1 MASCCSASPRRRVC
15 EAVTQ
20 AMARLTTRDYKSAQR
35 RALDFGRLREF
46 GAGVLVGAV
55 LASALF
61 VYMGG
66 KRLATQ
72 EAAEEP
78 RPEPQRVAPEAADPT
93 AAGTGQAPEK
103 YDFYE
108 MLPNFEVV
116 VPEKDKEV
124 KRDLPATA
132 RIERPGVYV
141 LQAGSYRNQSDADRV
156 RAQLALQ
163 GIDAKVQRV
172 AVDADVWHR
181 VRIGPVTRLE
191 DLNKLR
197 KQLQAAEIDALVIRV
212 GD

>member
-1 MASCCSASPRRRVC
+1 VRAS
-15 EAVTQ
+15 
-20 AMARLTTRDYKSAQR
+20 TRDYKRLNR
-35 RALDFGRLREF
+35 RPLELGKMREF
-46 GAGVLVGAV
+46 FMGALVGIV
-55 LASALF
+55 LA
-61 VYMGG
+61 GG
-66 KRLATQ
+66 GTVFIMNNRHDAGAHEKI
-72 EAAEEP
+72 EAP
-78 RPEPQRVAPEAADPT
+78 RPDPHRKAPADPEGT
-93 AAGTGQAPEK
+93 GMAAAGEK

-132 RIERPGVYV
+132 KVERPGVYV
-141 LQAGSYRNQSDADRV
+141 LQAGSYRNEADADRV
-156 RAQLALQ
+156 RAQLSMQ

-181 VRIGPVTRLE
+181 VRIGPITKLD

-197 KQLQAAEIDALVIRV
+197 KQLQAADVDALVIRV